1 MIEGNKKFDA
11 QEWPNDGHAKVSQAI
26 FAEVPFC
33 GNLRS
38 SLGTL
43 SCRVYDRFHWLS
55 TPRLRLPCRFRR
67 GGTAGGGEFRFF
79 FSMINFFFFFFLQI
93 LSISREMEKLKNLKK
108 SILSSYFIER
118 KLQICSVFM
127 KFMKSELITIRRQA
141 GNLKNSKNIFSLH
154 RENCRLR
161 KVIKESL
168 KKFEESCTFSN
179 FIKI

>member
-1 MIEGNKKFDA
+1 
-11 QEWPNDGHAKVSQAI
+11 
-26 FAEVPFC
+26 
-33 GNLRS
+33 
-38 SLGTL
+38 
-43 SCRVYDRFHWLS
+43 
-55 TPRLRLPCRFRR
+55 
-67 GGTAGGGEFRFF
+67 
-79 FSMINFFFFFFLQI
+79 
-93 LSISREMEKLKNLKK
+93 MEKLKNLKK

-179 FIKI
+179 FIILKSWLLDGITSNENDKFKLSPLRIFEKLEKLVSVL

>member
-1 MIEGNKKFDA
+1 MLKNGQTTDTRRFLRQFSLRFRFA
-11 QEWPNDGHAKVSQAI
+11 ATFVRALGH
-26 FAEVPFC
+26 
-33 GNLRS
+33 
-38 SLGTL
+38 
-43 SCRVYDRFHWLS
+43 FHVES
-55 TPRLRLPCRFRR
+55 TIDSIDYRHPRLRLPCRFRR

-79 FSMINFFFFFFLQI
+79 FSMINFFFLFFLQI
-93 LSISREMEKLKNLKK
+93 LSISREMEKLKNLRK

-179 FIKI
+179 FIILKS